1 MVSLFF
7 GKFGRKH
14 TKYTMDED
22 EDLCRFCFEPA
33 TPESPLISPCSC
45 GGSVKFLH
53 LSCLRKWQ
61 RMVVVDQHTHP
72 AFYEDDKRHHVCN
85 ICKSPYTC
93 PPPTREELMRSFTGA
108 EIASLIAPNRI
119 IGSHAIFS
127 ETLNREITTAAENE
141 IVHPGLRSYVHW
153 IRGAYLITD
162 VDPDTGIQ
170 EIELESGDL
179 GMLASLRDEISAE
192 GRTYR

>member
-1 MVSLFF
+1 
-7 GKFGRKH
+7 
-14 TKYTMDED
+14 
-22 EDLCRFCFEPA
+22 
-33 TPESPLISPCSC
+33 
-45 GGSVKFLH
+45 
-53 LSCLRKWQ
+53 
-61 RMVVVDQHTHP
+61 
-72 AFYEDDKRHHVCN
+72 
-85 ICKSPYTC
+85 
-93 PPPTREELMRSFTGA
+93 MRSFTGA

-192 GRTYR
+192 GRTYRLEVPEPPPAPSPAPASDPSSPSPPPPPQTLSRAELLRSRKSSNGNILVRYV